1 MSPKGKKPA
10 PAKAEP
16 RAEAEEEDVEE
27 EEAGSKEKRRE
38 GGDVAKLTDYVEQR
52 EIDSER
58 ATQAVASIMD
68 GGQTAAEREAEA
80 AREKDLANVTIE
92 PADVELVAH
101 ELELE
106 RSVAERKL
114 REAKGDVVV
123 CLNTLV
129 SA

>member
-1 MSPKGKKPA
+1 MGGDGVYARERGRS
-10 PAKAEP
+10 
-16 RAEAEEEDVEE
+16 EEKWE
-27 EEAGSKEKRRE
+27 R
-38 GGDVAKLTDYVEQR
+38 GDVAKLTDYVEQR